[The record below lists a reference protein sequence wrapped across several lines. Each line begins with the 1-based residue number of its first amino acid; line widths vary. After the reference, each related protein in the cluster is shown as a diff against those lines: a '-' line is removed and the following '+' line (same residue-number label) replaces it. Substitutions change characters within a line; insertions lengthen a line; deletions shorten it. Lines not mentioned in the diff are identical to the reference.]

1 MLRKHEREKNI
12 KSKGFFIEAG
22 AGDGEVISNSLYFEL
37 KYEVKLLVI
46 LSVKSQLF
54 MHIIL
59 FQCSMILNLITRTT
73 TLI

>member
-46 LSVKSQLF
+46 LSVTSQLF
-54 MHIIL
+54 NDTKLAHA
-59 FQCSMILNLITRTT
+59 NYHAYLI
-73 TLI
+73 

>member
-12 KSKGFFIEAG
+12 KPKGFFIEAG

-37 KYEVKLLVI
+37 KYEVKFLAN

-54 MHIIL
+54 II
-59 FQCSMILNLITRTT
+59 SMFNDTKLAHANYHAYLI
-73 TLI
+73 